1 MGMGA
6 GGHGLRRSLVIAE
19 VALTLV
25 LLTGAALML
34 RSFEKLYTQDPG
46 FRSDHVL
53 TLQTHLPRPKYDD
66 FARRTQF
73 YREVTQ
79 RVETLP
85 GVAAAGYATNLPLAA
100 SGGGSLVTVEN
111 RPVDP
116 KHMLIANVRV
126 VTPGYFRAIGMK
138 LLNGRFL
145 SQTDGR
151 DAPKS
156 AVVNETMA
164 RTYWPGM
171 DPVERRFKRGLSNSN
186 TPWWTVVGVV
196 ADMRQG
202 GMDVPVRPEA
212 YFPFEQADFFWPDS
226 LAVRTAGDPLSIA
239 NEVRQQV
246 WQVDKDQPVANV
258 QTMADLV
265 ESSVAQPRMY
275 TLLFFAFAAIALLL
289 AGLGIYAV
297 LSFAVTQRTREI
309 GVRIALGARFGDVIN
324 MVLASGARLFV
335 AGAAIGLM
343 AAVALSRL
351 MSHLLFEVSP
361 GDFLSYASVLIVF
374 AVIAFLAC
382 FIPARRAAKV
392 DPIVALR
399 YE

>member
-1 MGMGA
+1 
-6 GGHGLRRSLVIAE
+6 
-19 VALTLV
+19 
-25 LLTGAALML
+25 
-34 RSFEKLYTQDPG
+34 
-46 FRSDHVL
+46 
-53 TLQTHLPRPKYDD
+53 
-66 FARRTQF
+66 
-73 YREVTQ
+73 
-79 RVETLP
+79 
-85 GVAAAGYATNLPLAA
+85 
-100 SGGGSLVTVEN
+100 
-111 RPVDP
+111 
-116 KHMLIANVRV
+116 MLIANVRV

-212 YFPFEQADFFWPDS
+212 YFPYEQADFFWPDS

>member
-1 MGMGA
+1 
-6 GGHGLRRSLVIAE
+6 
-19 VALTLV
+19 
-25 LLTGAALML
+25 
-34 RSFEKLYTQDPG
+34 
-46 FRSDHVL
+46 
-53 TLQTHLPRPKYDD
+53 
-66 FARRTQF
+66 
-73 YREVTQ
+73 
-79 RVETLP
+79 
-85 GVAAAGYATNLPLAA
+85 
-100 SGGGSLVTVEN
+100 
-111 RPVDP
+111 
-116 KHMLIANVRV
+116 
-126 VTPGYFRAIGMK
+126 
-138 LLNGRFL
+138 
-145 SQTDGR
+145 
-151 DAPKS
+151 
-156 AVVNETMA
+156 
-164 RTYWPGM
+164 
-171 DPVERRFKRGLSNSN
+171 
-186 TPWWTVVGVV
+186 
-196 ADMRQG
+196 
-202 GMDVPVRPEA
+202 
-212 YFPFEQADFFWPDS
+212 
-226 LAVRTAGDPLSIA
+226 
-239 NEVRQQV
+239 VRQQV

-258 QTMADLV
+258 QTMTDLV